1 MFEAFFTDPCMRYRT
16 EVINGIDFYGLGF
29 SMVRGECVAEG
40 TLRWMQEGEAAAV
53 LITNTSLP
61 DMSGF
66 ELARY
71 VRRQFPCL
79 RVIFLTDTPNLA
91 EAQQA
96 VRCGAYDYLPK
107 SDGIDALRSAMI
119 RVSEELHTESREEAY
134 LRGQQNWDECI
145 SRLLKLLLA
154 LKPGI
159 DEDHWQMYSKVK
171 PLLSDAPLRMEAL
184 LVRSLMEELRAE
196 ICRRDEALAA
206 QLRSNMMAAPLGM
219 LTSAQGTAAYM
230 DAIWALLS
238 EKGYI
243 TQEDALKSDPIGRA
257 CVYMQSHL
265 SEKLTVQELA
275 EYVHISPR
283 HFIRKF
289 QTEMNE
295 KFTDYLAHIR
305 VQAAIQMLE
314 AGRKGEQR
322 QNLQAFQTFDRGLAG
337 IRGCNA
343 EMNALFMQRL
353 QNGRQISN
361 ALDTFV
367 LRKALLIK
375 IPDELSLQIPRVNR
389 CLRVHRFQRRLHVN
403 RHIQKCFPRE

>member
-40 TLRWMQEGEAAAV
+40 TLRWMQKGEAAAV

-66 ELARY
+66 ELARH

-206 QLRSNMMAAPLGM
+206 QLRSCAAGHADLRAGNGGVHGCHLGAAFRKGLYHAGGRAEKRSHRARLRLYAVAPLG
-219 LTSAQGTAAYM
+219 
-230 DAIWALLS
+230 
-238 EKGYI
+238 K
-243 TQEDALKSDPIGRA
+243 
-257 CVYMQSHL
+257 
-265 SEKLTVQELA
+265 
-275 EYVHISPR
+275 
-283 HFIRKF
+283 
-289 QTEMNE
+289 
-295 KFTDYLAHIR
+295 TDC
-305 VQAAIQMLE
+305 
-314 AGRKGEQR
+314 AG
-322 QNLQAFQTFDRGLAG
+322 AG
-337 IRGCNA
+337 
-343 EMNALFMQRL
+343 
-353 QNGRQISN
+353 
-361 ALDTFV
+361 
-367 LRKALLIK
+367 
-375 IPDELSLQIPRVNR
+375 
-389 CLRVHRFQRRLHVN
+389 
-403 RHIQKCFPRE
+403 

>member
-40 TLRWMQEGEAAAV
+40 TLRWMQKGEAAAV

-66 ELARY
+66 ELARH

-196 ICRRDEALAA
+196 ICRADRLLPDFPC
-206 QLRSNMMAAPLGM
+206 AAPLKRGSSCCAARRSRQ
-219 LTSAQGTAAYM
+219 TSANSHMHRTGQLAVLPQ
-230 DAIWALLS
+230 DS
-238 EKGYI
+238 GYPSR
-243 TQEDALKSDPIGRA
+243 KSRGRA
-257 CVYMQSHL
+257 DIDCECAL
-265 SEKLTVQELA
+265 
-275 EYVHISPR
+275 
-283 HFIRKF
+283 
-289 QTEMNE
+289 QT
-295 KFTDYLAHIR
+295 R
-305 VQAAIQMLE
+305 S
-314 AGRKGEQR
+314 R
-322 QNLQAFQTFDRGLAG
+322 
-337 IRGCNA
+337 
-343 EMNALFMQRL
+343 
-353 QNGRQISN
+353 
-361 ALDTFV
+361 
-367 LRKALLIK
+367 
-375 IPDELSLQIPRVNR
+375 R
-389 CLRVHRFQRRLHVN
+389 CPAVS
-403 RHIQKCFPRE
+403 CS

>member
-66 ELARY
+66 ELARHI
-71 VRRQFPCL
+71 RRQFPCL

-243 TQEDALKSDPIGRA
+243 TQEDALKNVSQYEQGA
-257 CVYMQSHL
+257 FMTFLY
-265 SEKLTVQELA
+265 
-275 EYVHISPR
+275 
-283 HFIRKF
+283 
-289 QTEMNE
+289 
-295 KFTDYLAHIR
+295 
-305 VQAAIQMLE
+305 AI
-314 AGRKGEQR
+314 
-322 QNLQAFQTFDRGLAG
+322 T
-337 IRGCNA
+337 
-343 EMNALFMQRL
+343 
-353 QNGRQISN
+353 
-361 ALDTFV
+361 
-367 LRKALLIK
+367 
-375 IPDELSLQIPRVNR
+375 P
-389 CLRVHRFQRRLHVN
+389 
-403 RHIQKCFPRE
+403 

>member
-1 MFEAFFTDPCMRYRT
+1 MFEAFFTDPCRRYRT

-66 ELARY
+66 ELARH
-71 VRRQFPCL
+71 VRRQFPRL

-119 RVSEELHTESREEAY
+119 RVSEELHAESREEAY
-134 LRGQQNWDECI
+134 LCGQQNWDECI

-154 LKPGI
+154 LKPDI

-196 ICRRDEALAA
+196 ICRRHWPRNSE
-206 QLRSNMMAAPLGM
+206 
-219 LTSAQGTAAYM
+219 GT
-230 DAIWALLS
+230 
-238 EKGYI
+238 
-243 TQEDALKSDPIGRA
+243 
-257 CVYMQSHL
+257 
-265 SEKLTVQELA
+265 
-275 EYVHISPR
+275 
-283 HFIRKF
+283 
-289 QTEMNE
+289 
-295 KFTDYLAHIR
+295 
-305 VQAAIQMLE
+305 
-314 AGRKGEQR
+314 
-322 QNLQAFQTFDRGLAG
+322 
-337 IRGCNA
+337 
-343 EMNALFMQRL
+343 
-353 QNGRQISN
+353 
-361 ALDTFV
+361 
-367 LRKALLIK
+367 
-375 IPDELSLQIPRVNR
+375 
-389 CLRVHRFQRRLHVN
+389 
-403 RHIQKCFPRE
+403 

>member
-40 TLRWMQEGEAAAV
+40 TLRWMQKGEAAAV

-243 TQEDALKSDPIGRA
+243 TQEDALKSDTIGRA
-257 CVYMQSHL
+257 CVYMQTHL
-265 SEKLTVQELA
+265 GEKLTA
-275 EYVHISPR
+275 ESVAAYAHISSR
-283 HFIRKF
+283 HFVRKF
-289 QTEMNE
+289 RAEMNE
-295 KFTDYLAHIR
+295 TFAHSD
-305 VQAAIQMLE
+305 QGGHWNAE
-314 AGRKGEQR
+314 ERKGR
-322 QNLQAFQTFDRGLAG
+322 QIHPGGRGLQGQKELLHRFQDLYRLLHARISAEAESEPARGAAAG
-337 IRGCNA
+337 IRRRRSSVDAKANQSAHA
-343 EMNALFMQRL
+343 E
-353 QNGRQISN
+353 IH
-361 ALDTFV
+361 V
-367 LRKALLIK
+367 
-375 IPDELSLQIPRVNR
+375 
-389 CLRVHRFQRRLHVN
+389 RFA
-403 RHIQKCFPRE
+403 

>member
-40 TLRWMQEGEAAAV
+40 TLRWMQKGEAAAV

-66 ELARY
+66 ELARH

-119 RVSEELHTESREEAY
+119 RVSEELHAESREEAY
-134 LRGQQNWDECI
+134 LCSQRNWDECI
-145 SRLLKLLLA
+145 PKLLKLLLA
-154 LKPGI
+154 LKPEI

-243 TQEDALKSDPIGRA
+243 TQEDALKSDTIGRA
-257 CVYMQSHL
+257 CVYMQTHL
-265 SEKLTVQELA
+265 GEKLTA
-275 EYVHISPR
+275 ESVAAYAHISSR
-283 HFIRKF
+283 HFVRKF
-289 QTEMNE
+289 RAEMNE
-295 KFTDYLAHIR
+295 TFAEYLLRIR
-305 VQAAIQMLE
+305 IKAAIVMLKNGKDVKSIPE
-314 AGRKGEQR
+314 AVGYKDKKSFCT
-322 QNLQAFQTFDRGLAG
+322 AFKTCT
-337 IRGCNA
+337 GCSMR
-343 EMNALFMQRL
+343 EYQQRL
-353 QNGRQISN
+353 N
-361 ALDTFV
+361 
-367 LRKALLIK
+367 
-375 IPDELSLQIPRVNR
+375 LS
-389 CLRVHRFQRRLHVN
+389 QREEPP
-403 RHIQKCFPRE
+403 QE

>member
-1 MFEAFFTDPCMRYRT
+1 MRYRT

-40 TLRWMQEGEAAAV
+40 TLRWMQKGEAAAV

-243 TQEDALKSDPIGRA
+243 TQEDA
-257 CVYMQSHL
+257 
-265 SEKLTVQELA
+265 ELA

-289 QTEMNE
+289 QAEMNE

-314 AGRKGEQR
+314 AGRDVKSIPEAVGYRDEKSFYSVFRRFAGCSMREYQQKLNLSQR
-322 QNLQAFQTFDRGLAG
+322 KEKQ
-337 IRGCNA
+337 
-343 EMNALFMQRL
+343 
-353 QNGRQISN
+353 
-361 ALDTFV
+361 
-367 LRKALLIK
+367 
-375 IPDELSLQIPRVNR
+375 P
-389 CLRVHRFQRRLHVN
+389 
-403 RHIQKCFPRE
+403 

>member
-40 TLRWMQEGEAAAV
+40 TLRWMQKGEAAAV

-66 ELARY
+66 ELARH

-171 PLLSDAPLRMEAL
+171 PMLSDAPLRMEAL

-206 QLRSNMMAAPLGM
+206 HLRSNMMAAPLGM
-219 LTSAQGTAAYM
+219 LTSAQGMAAYM

-314 AGRKGEQR
+314 AGRDVKSIPEAVGYRDEKSFYSVFRRFAGCSMREYQQKLNLSQR
-322 QNLQAFQTFDRGLAG
+322 KEKQ
-337 IRGCNA
+337 
-343 EMNALFMQRL
+343 
-353 QNGRQISN
+353 
-361 ALDTFV
+361 
-367 LRKALLIK
+367 
-375 IPDELSLQIPRVNR
+375 P
-389 CLRVHRFQRRLHVN
+389 
-403 RHIQKCFPRE
+403 

>member
-40 TLRWMQEGEAAAV
+40 TLRWMQKGEAAAV

-66 ELARY
+66 ELARH

-219 LTSAQGTAAYM
+219 LTSAQGMAAYM
-230 DAIWALLS
+230 DTIWALLS

-314 AGRKGEQR
+314 AGRDVKSIPEAVGYKDEK
-322 QNLQAFQTFDRGLAG
+322 AF
-337 IRGCNA
+337 
-343 EMNALFMQRL
+343 
-353 QNGRQISN
+353 
-361 ALDTFV
+361 
-367 LRKALLIK
+367 
-375 IPDELSLQIPRVNR
+375 IPCSGGSRAVPCANTSRN
-389 CLRVHRFQRRLHVN
+389 
-403 RHIQKCFPRE
+403 

>member
-40 TLRWMQEGEAAAV
+40 TLRWMQKGEAAAV

-66 ELARY
+66 ELARH

-159 DEDHWQMYSKVK
+159 DEDHWQMYSRVK
-171 PLLSDAPLRMEAL
+171 PLLNNASFRMEAL
-184 LVRSLMEELRAE
+184 LARALMEELRTE
-196 ICRRDEALAA
+196 IRRRDEALAA
-206 QLRSNMMAAPLGM
+206 QIRSSMMAVPLDT
-219 LTSAQGTAAYM
+219 LASAQGTAACI

-243 TQEDALKSDPIGRA
+243 TQEDALKSDTIGRA
-257 CVYMQSHL
+257 CVYMQTHL
-265 SEKLTVQELA
+265 GEKLTA
-275 EYVHISPR
+275 ESVAAYAHISSR
-283 HFIRKF
+283 HFVRKF
-289 QTEMNE
+289 RAEMNE
-295 KFTDYLAHIR
+295 TFAEYLLRIR
-305 VQAAIQMLE
+305 IKAAIGMLRNGKDVKSIPE
-314 AGRKGEQR
+314 AVGYKDKKSFCT
-322 QNLQAFQTFDRGLAG
+322 AFKTCT
-337 IRGCNA
+337 GCSMR
-343 EMNALFMQRL
+343 EYQQRL
-353 QNGRQISN
+353 N
-361 ALDTFV
+361 
-367 LRKALLIK
+367 
-375 IPDELSLQIPRVNR
+375 LS
-389 CLRVHRFQRRLHVN
+389 QREEPP
-403 RHIQKCFPRE
+403 QE

>member
-40 TLRWMQEGEAAAV
+40 TLRWMQKGEAAAV

-66 ELARY
+66 ELARH

-219 LTSAQGTAAYM
+219 LTSAQGMAAYM

-295 KFTDYLAHIR
+295 KFTDLRPTSVFRRQVKCWRLVGKENSGRICKPFRHMT
-305 VQAAIQMLE
+305 AAS
-314 AGRKGEQR
+314 
-322 QNLQAFQTFDRGLAG
+322 G

-375 IPDELSLQIPRVNR
+375 IPGELSLQIPRVNR

>member
-1 MFEAFFTDPCMRYRT
+1 MRYRT

-40 TLRWMQEGEAAAV
+40 TLRWMQKGEAAAV

-66 ELARY
+66 ELARH

-134 LRGQQNWDECI
+134 LRGQQNWDE
-145 SRLLKLLLA
+145 
-154 LKPGI
+154 
-159 DEDHWQMYSKVK
+159 
-171 PLLSDAPLRMEAL
+171 
-184 LVRSLMEELRAE
+184 
-196 ICRRDEALAA
+196 ALAV

-219 LTSAQGTAAYM
+219 LTSAQGMAAYM

-314 AGRKGEQR
+314 AGRDVKSIPEAVGYKDEKSFYSVFRRFAGCSMREYQQKLNLSQR
-322 QNLQAFQTFDRGLAG
+322 K
-337 IRGCNA
+337 
-343 EMNALFMQRL
+343 E
-353 QNGRQISN
+353 
-361 ALDTFV
+361 
-367 LRKALLIK
+367 KH
-375 IPDELSLQIPRVNR
+375 P
-389 CLRVHRFQRRLHVN
+389 
-403 RHIQKCFPRE
+403 

>member
-40 TLRWMQEGEAAAV
+40 TLRWMQKGEAAAV

-66 ELARY
+66 ELARH

-107 SDGIDALRSAMI
+107 SDGIDALRRAMI

-184 LVRSLMEELRAE
+184 LVRSLMEELPLVLHLPGRQK
-196 ICRRDEALAA
+196 RTKRLLLVSKGVHHYAA
-206 QLRSNMMAAPLGM
+206 GGNQHKTDDSNRGEFFLVCKNRNQRGDNQSNACL
-219 LTSAQGTAAYM
+219 LYTS
-230 DAIWALLS
+230 
-238 EKGYI
+238 
-243 TQEDALKSDPIGRA
+243 P
-257 CVYMQSHL
+257 
-265 SEKLTVQELA
+265 
-275 EYVHISPR
+275 SPR
-283 HFIRKF
+283 
-289 QTEMNE
+289 
-295 KFTDYLAHIR
+295 
-305 VQAAIQMLE
+305 
-314 AGRKGEQR
+314 
-322 QNLQAFQTFDRGLAG
+322 
-337 IRGCNA
+337 
-343 EMNALFMQRL
+343 
-353 QNGRQISN
+353 
-361 ALDTFV
+361 DT
-367 LRKALLIK
+367 R
-375 IPDELSLQIPRVNR
+375 
-389 CLRVHRFQRRLHVN
+389 
-403 RHIQKCFPRE
+403 

>member
-1 MFEAFFTDPCMRYRT
+1 MRYRT

-40 TLRWMQEGEAAAV
+40 TLRWMQKGEAAAV

-119 RVSEELHTESREEAY
+119 RVS
-134 LRGQQNWDECI
+134 DECI

-314 AGRKGEQR
+314 AGRDVKSIPEAVGYRDEKSFYSVFRRFAGCSMREYQQKLNLSQR
-322 QNLQAFQTFDRGLAG
+322 KEKQ
-337 IRGCNA
+337 
-343 EMNALFMQRL
+343 
-353 QNGRQISN
+353 
-361 ALDTFV
+361 
-367 LRKALLIK
+367 
-375 IPDELSLQIPRVNR
+375 P
-389 CLRVHRFQRRLHVN
+389 
-403 RHIQKCFPRE
+403 